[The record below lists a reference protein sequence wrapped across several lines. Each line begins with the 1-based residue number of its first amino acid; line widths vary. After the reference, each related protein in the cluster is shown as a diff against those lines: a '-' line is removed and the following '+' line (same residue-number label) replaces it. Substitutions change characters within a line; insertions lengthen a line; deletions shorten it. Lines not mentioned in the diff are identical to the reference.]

1 MTISPNAMTVWRN
14 YTTDGVP
21 SSGDHAVEKS
31 AERTWGTAVETVID
45 AYSSGAGSIAKSTR
59 ALLFAD
65 LAHVADVTA
74 WVYADS
80 TAAYNGIYVKVGGT
94 GTGSWSRI
102 LDLPYDVIVA
112 TDAGAGTANAIVA
125 TSSIPVSESALI
137 LLNVFEA
144 NTASPVT
151 VAFNGGSALTI
162 KTAAGNDVVSG
173 GLVAGMALLGKITG
187 STFRMVSD
195 QASAAIQ
202 AAAEAAALAA
212 EAAQAAAE
220 AAAASISLP
229 ATLTPLTIP
238 VTNAAGTLREDL
250 TAPEVKTFLNVE
262 NTTRAFATSA
272 ALLLAVVAEDHIS
285 IADVPMVADAS
296 GTFLDSAGK
305 KFKPAF
311 WVTPK
316 LYGAAGDGTTDDV
329 TALRA
334 CWDAAGLYR
343 VPALMGGLE
352 YNCSDSVFTSSNL
365 TVHGQGAVMYIT
377 AWPSV
382 GGFINNVRPIAAERA
397 QSNIR
402 FYDLVTDGSKLPTP
416 TAGQNCNLGPEFVR
430 GASDIIVQGCTARYI
445 REGSGGGPGGAG
457 FGGEVGIK
465 DAHFVNC
472 IAHDCYRGYRVAGK
486 SGTNDDGS
494 ERWCLNVTFKDC
506 SAIRCGAATFCHA
519 VGEPGDYT
527 ASNLAIFEAVFDGL
541 YVEDCGHQGWFAF
554 PFDDYPTVVAQKSG
568 VFTFAGAQNIRMRGL
583 RVKITSTYPASFT
596 DWLGRTGWP
605 AGGTGLLGSGLSG
618 NVGALFLGHGR
629 NIVVDDCTI
638 DGITDVMWKCARA
651 QAMGDWASVPPTG
664 SNVAQNVFNIRQVR
678 SGGYLYVFDG
688 GDVGANL
695 MAALSSSVIR
705 LTPTNNP
712 ATGVVGTDGT
722 VSQPTVRIEFISND
736 GKIQGGTADEWKAVG
751 NARPSG
757 AQSTYLLGGIDLAG
771 GYSATGTKPGLS
783 YDSADGLLR
792 SSQNATTAK
801 FHQAY
806 YNPNGLVGSIQTST
820 SAATFATTSDET
832 LKDFIGEYDWREAFR
847 IIKAD
852 PVRDFTWKTS
862 GEYAV
867 GWGAQTSYELQP
879 DLAAKGGW
887 FDADWQP
894 CEEGTE
900 GATYMPWGIDHGKR
914 TPYLWAAVSRLID
927 EVADLQRDREQLT
940 RGARTRPSLK
950 TLS

>member
-1 MTISPNAMTVWRN
+1 MTISPNARTVWRN
-14 YTTDGVP
+14 YVTDGIP
-21 SSGDHAVEKS
+21 SSGVHKVSKADI
-31 AERTWGTAVETVID
+31 RTWGTAVETVLNAFTTNGGLI
-45 AYSSGAGSIAKSTR
+45 YSTMSAMNAAASTFTEPR
-59 ALLFAD
+59 S
-65 LAHVADVTA
+65 A
-74 WVYADS
+74 WQFETGYEGVYALNPS
-80 TAAYNGIYVKVGGT
+80 TDTWTKVG
-94 GTGSWSRI
+94 R
-102 LDLPYDVIVA
+102 LPYDFVIG
-112 TDAGAGTANAIVA
+112 TDVGTGTANAIQI
-125 TSSIPVSESALI
+125 TTDIPVADGMIVAFSL
-137 LLNVFEA
+137 FEA
-144 NTASPVT
+144 TTSSPVT
-151 VAFNGGSALTI
+151 VAINAGAALTLKTNRGGNASALT
-162 KTAAGNDVVSG
+162 SG
-173 GLVAGMALLGKITG
+173 MEIWGRYRASD
-187 STFRMVSD
+187 STFRMLNDQDVSTLVA
-195 QASAAIQ
+195 Q
-202 AAAEAAALAA
+202 AEAARDAA
-212 EAAQAAAE
+212 V
-220 AAAASISLP
+220 AAAASVNLP
-229 ATLTPLTIP
+229 AVLTPLTIP

-262 NTTRAFATSA
+262 NTTRAFATAA

-296 GTFLDSAGK
+296 GTFLDSTGK

-343 VPALMGGLE
+343 VPVLMEGKE

-465 DAHFVNC
+465 DAHFINC

-583 RVKITSTYPASFT
+583 RVKINSTYPASFT

-705 LTPTNNP
+705 LTRPITPRRALSERTEQLASPPFASSLYQMMGKYRAARPTSGRLWGMQGRPVRNRRISSE
-712 ATGVVGTDGT
+712 GLIWLVGT
-722 VSQPTVRIEFISND
+722 
-736 GKIQGGTADEWKAVG
+736 
-751 NARPSG
+751 ARP
-757 AQSTYLLGGIDLAG
+757 AQSLACPTIQPMVCLGRLRTPRRRSSTRGTTTRTAWLALSKRAPPRRRSPRLPMKLSRTSSVNTTG
-771 GYSATGTKPGLS
+771 KRLSASSRPTLSATSPG
-783 YDSADGLLR
+783 R
-792 SSQNATTAK
+792 PPVNTR
-801 FHQAY
+801 
-806 YNPNGLVGSIQTST
+806 LVGERKPLMPCSLTLPQRVGGLMQIGSRARKERKAQRICLGASIWAS
-820 SAATFATTSDET
+820 E
-832 LKDFIGEYDWREAFR
+832 R
-847 IIKAD
+847 
-852 PVRDFTWKTS
+852 PTS
-862 GEYAV
+862 GRR
-867 GWGAQTSYELQP
+867 S
-879 DLAAKGGW
+879 LA
-887 FDADWQP
+887 
-894 CEEGTE
+894 
-900 GATYMPWGIDHGKR
+900 
-914 TPYLWAAVSRLID
+914 
-927 EVADLQRDREQLT
+927 
-940 RGARTRPSLK
+940 
-950 TLS
+950 

>member
-1 MTISPNAMTVWRN
+1 MTISPNARTVWRN
-14 YTTDGVP
+14 YPSDGIP
-21 SSGDHAVEKS
+21 SSGVHKVSKADI
-31 AERTWGTAVETVID
+31 RTWGTAVETVLNAFTTNGGLI
-45 AYSSGAGSIAKSTR
+45 YSTMSVMNAAASAFTEPRSAWQFEAGSEG
-59 ALLFAD
+59 
-65 LAHVADVTA
+65 
-74 WVYADS
+74 VYVLNPTTD
-80 TAAYNGIYVKVGGT
+80 TWTKVG
-94 GTGSWSRI
+94 R
-102 LDLPYDVIVA
+102 LPYDFVIG
-112 TDAGAGTANAIVA
+112 TDTGAGTANAIQI
-125 TSSIPVSESALI
+125 TTDIPVADGMIVAFSL
-137 LLNVFEA
+137 FEA
-144 NTASPVT
+144 TTSSPVT
-151 VAFNGGSALTI
+151 VAINAGAALTLKTNRGGNASALT
-162 KTAAGNDVVSG
+162 SG
-173 GLVAGMALLGKITG
+173 MEIWGRYRASD
-187 STFRMVSD
+187 STFRMLNDQDVSTLVA
-195 QASAAIQ
+195 Q
-202 AAAEAAALAA
+202 AEAARDAA
-212 EAAQAAAE
+212 V
-220 AAAASISLP
+220 AAAASVNLP
-229 ATLTPLTIP
+229 AVLTPLTIP

-272 ALLLAVVAEDHIS
+272 ALLLATVAEDNIVV
-285 IADVPMVADAS
+285 ADVPMKAATD
-296 GTFLDSAGK
+296 GTFLDSTGK

-316 LYGAAGDGTTDDV
+316 LFGAAGDGTTDDL

-465 DAHFVNC
+465 DAHFINC

-583 RVKITSTYPASFT
+583 RVKINSTYPASFT

-638 DGITDVMWKCARA
+638 DGITDVIWKCARA

-806 YNPNGLVGSIQTST
+806 YNPNGLVGSIQTSS
-820 SAATFATTSDET
+820 SATTFATTSDET
-832 LKDFIGEYDWREAFR
+832 LKDFIGEYDWRDAFR

-887 FDADWQP
+887 FDADWQA

-927 EVADLQRDREQLT
+927 EVADLQRDHERLT
-940 RGARTRPSLK
+940 RGARTRPSVK
-950 TLS
+950 ALS